1 MDKFVHGV
9 HFGVVGETLFKPVFN
24 RFHIVVGGGFYGF
37 DFGGV
42 IQRKIV
48 NHAVYFG
55 KRVRR
60 KWRNFADF
68 GLGGKGFKPFQLHAH
83 ARFH

>member
-1 MDKFVHGV
+1 MDEFVGGV
-9 HFGVVGETLFKPVFN
+9 HFGVVREALFEPVFN
-24 RFHIVVGGGFYGF
+24 RFYIVVGGGFYRF

-60 KWRNFADF
+60 KRRNFADF
-68 GLGGKGFKPFQLHAH
+68 RLGSKSFEPFQFHAH